1 MAHLLIIR
9 FSALGD
15 VAMTIPAVRS
25 LAIQYPEL
33 KITVLTRKSW
43 EPLFSSGLPGN
54 VSVTGADLSGKHKTF
69 KGLQALYKQ
78 LKAKDI
84 DAIADFHGTLR
95 SVYLSIRFRMAGIA
109 VSTIDKGRSGKR
121 KLVRKKHKKF
131 KPQKNSFERY
141 ADVLAKLGYPVE
153 LDFTSIYDEGKG
165 DISQIVS
172 ITGEKNGAK
181 WLGIAPFAKHV
192 GKIYP
197 IELQEQV
204 VAYFAA
210 QKDIKVFLFGG
221 GKKEQEIFDSWTAK
235 YPTVSS
241 MIGKLDMQKELNLI
255 SYLDVMLSMD
265 SANMHLA
272 SLVNTRVV
280 SVWGATHPYAGFM
293 GWHQKESDAVQI
305 DMSCRPCSVYG
316 KKPCHRK
323 DYACLYDISP
333 KQIIEKV
340 EEVLK

>member
-25 LAIQYPEL
+25 LAVQYPEL

-78 LKAKDI
+78 LKAMDI
-84 DAIADFHGTLR
+84 DAIADFHGILR

-131 KPQKNSFERY
+131 KPQKSSFERY

-172 ITGEKNGAK
+172 ITGEKTGQSGLVLHRLQNMSQNLPHRTSGA
-181 WLGIAPFAKHV
+181 GSS
-192 GKIYP
+192 
-197 IELQEQV
+197 
-204 VAYFAA
+204 
-210 QKDIKVFLFGG
+210 
-221 GKKEQEIFDSWTAK
+221 IF
-235 YPTVSS
+235 
-241 MIGKLDMQKELNLI
+241 
-255 SYLDVMLSMD
+255 
-265 SANMHLA
+265 
-272 SLVNTRVV
+272 
-280 SVWGATHPYAGFM
+280 
-293 GWHQKESDAVQI
+293 
-305 DMSCRPCSVYG
+305 CRPERYQSVSL
-316 KKPCHRK
+316 RWR
-323 DYACLYDISP
+323 
-333 KQIIEKV
+333 EKGAGNIRF
-340 EEVLK
+340 LDS